1 MAENSKL
8 KKYTLNQKGG
18 VSYVTFP
25 VFDKVP
31 WLGHGFSTR
40 LGGVSLGCYSSM
52 NLGFER
58 GDKEEAVEENYRR
71 IADAVGFL
79 PENIVFSDQ
88 VHDVKVKRVGKKECQ
103 GSRRLSE
110 KRLKG
115 IDGIM
120 TDEENVVLVTSYAD
134 CVPLFFVDEK
144 NHAIAAS
151 HAGWRGTVG
160 RIGEITVKTMEKEFK
175 TNPMDLKVVIGP
187 SICQDC
193 YEVSADVAG
202 QFMELSESLK
212 DKESCN
218 QIVINSPSEEGK
230 YQLNLW
236 LANKAVLINAGV
248 LPENIHISGL
258 CTCCNSELLFSHR
271 ASNGKRGGL
280 CGFMWIGGRE

>member
-1 MAENSKL
+1 MENNINMKNYIIN
-8 KKYTLNQKGG
+8 KENG

-25 VFDKVP
+25 AFEKIS
-31 WLGHGFSTR
+31 WLGHVFSTR
-40 LGGVSLGCYSSM
+40 LGGVSEGCFSSM

-58 GDKEEAVEENYRR
+58 GDKEEAVEENFKR
-71 IADAVGFL
+71 IAKAVGFL

-88 VHDVKVKRVGKKECQ
+88 VHDVKVKRVGKDECQ

-120 TDEENVVLVTSYAD
+120 TNEKDVVLVTSYAD

-160 RIGEITVKTMEKEFK
+160 RIGEITVKAMEKEFK
-175 TNPMDLKVVIGP
+175 TNPKDLKVVIGP

-193 YEVSADVAG
+193 YEVSLDVAE
-202 QFMELSESLK
+202 QFMELS
-212 DKESCN
+212 DSCN
-218 QIVINSPSEEGK
+218 QIVVKSSREEGK

-236 LANKAVLINAGV
+236 LANKEILVNAGV
-248 LPENIHISGL
+248 QSENIHISGL

-280 CGFMWIGGRE
+280 CGFLWIGETGYGN

>member
-1 MAENSKL
+1 MENNINMKNYIIN
-8 KKYTLNQKGG
+8 KENG
-18 VSYVTFP
+18 VSYVAFP
-25 VFDKVP
+25 AFEKIS
-31 WLGHGFSTR
+31 WLGHVFSTR
-40 LGGVSLGCYSSM
+40 LGGVSEGCFSSM

-58 GDKEEAVEENYRR
+58 GDKEEAVEENFKR
-71 IADAVGFL
+71 IAKAVGFL

-88 VHDVKVKRVGKKECQ
+88 VHDVKVKRVGKDECQ

-120 TDEENVVLVTSYAD
+120 TNEKDVVLVTSYAD

-160 RIGEITVKTMEKEFK
+160 RIGEITVKAMEKEFK
-175 TNPMDLKVVIGP
+175 TNPKDLKVVIGP

-193 YEVSADVAG
+193 YEVSLDVAE
-202 QFMELSESLK
+202 QFMELS
-212 DKESCN
+212 DSCN
-218 QIVINSPSEEGK
+218 QIVVKSSREEGK

-236 LANKAVLINAGV
+236 LANKEILVNAGV
-248 LPENIHISGL
+248 QSENIHISGL

-280 CGFMWIGGRE
+280 CGFLWIGETGYGN